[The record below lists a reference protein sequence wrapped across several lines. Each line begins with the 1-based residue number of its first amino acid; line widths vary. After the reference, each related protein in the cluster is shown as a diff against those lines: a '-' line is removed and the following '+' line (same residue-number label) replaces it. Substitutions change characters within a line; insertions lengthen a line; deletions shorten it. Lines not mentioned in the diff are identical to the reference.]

1 MTNHQLLQARI
12 AVLLE
17 IILCQHN
24 MQLFCIMP
32 GLRSE
37 NESACYTQSASAAHS
52 SASLGQHL
60 ALLSA
65 SRSRHNEHITV
76 RGSHNSRS
84 QDQMPYCYNINC
96 TIITS
101 KTSLFSP
108 IVCYLVL
115 LVGLSDSRTSHKSDI
130 SLC

>member
-1 MTNHQLLQARI
+1 MIVGNVTTTNYPQTTTELLHISSILKPDSTQWQQKHTMTNHQLLQARI

-17 IILCQHN
+17 IILCQYN
-24 MQLFCIMP
+24 TQLFCIVP

-65 SRSRHNEHITV
+65 SKSWHNEYITV

-84 QDQMPYCYNINC
+84 QDQMPYC
-96 TIITS
+96 
-101 KTSLFSP
+101 
-108 IVCYLVL
+108 
-115 LVGLSDSRTSHKSDI
+115 
-130 SLC
+130 